1 MFAKNLFR
9 VFQTEQP
16 TQFGSTA
23 SVVSAFT
30 EVSVSHVTPTSCDSY
45 HGNIAL
51 LTCCFTVSFF

>member
-1 MFAKNLFR
+1 MFAKNLLR

-30 EVSVSHVTPTSCDSY
+30 EVS
-45 HGNIAL
+45 
-51 LTCCFTVSFF
+51 SFSTQLV